1 LSSPDPAARLV
12 DAVVTVV
19 GALALPA
26 PIVLIDGPS
35 GAGKST
41 LADGL
46 VDAWP
51 GVRPE
56 LVRMDEMYPGW
67 TGLAAASAQVAEAL
81 LHPLR
86 STGTG
91 RWRRYDWERGEPAEW
106 HPVVADVPLIIEG
119 CGSLSR
125 ASAPLVDFRVWLT
138 ADDEVRKERALA
150 RDNGSFDAYWD
161 IWQAQFD
168 AFLVREEPVGLADLV
183 LESSGGRARTR
194 RSTEAGTT
202 VVS

>member
-1 LSSPDPAARLV
+1 M
-12 DAVVTVV
+12 DAVV
-19 GALALPA
+19 GAVAARALPV

-41 LADGL
+41 LADRL
-46 VDAWP
+46 VDSWP
-51 GVRPE
+51 GRVRPQ

-67 TGLAAASAQVAEAL
+67 TGLAAASAQVAEEL

-91 RWRRYDWERGEPAEW
+91 RWRRYDWQRGEPAEW
-106 HPVVADVPLIIEG
+106 HPVVADVPLVIEG

-125 ASAPLVDFRVWLT
+125 ASAPLVDLRVWLT
-138 ADDEVRKERALA
+138 ADDDVRKERALA
-150 RDNGSFDAYWD
+150 RDNGSFDAYWE

-168 AFLVREEPVGLADLV
+168 AFLVREQPVGLADLM
-183 LESSGGRARTR
+183 LESSGGRARTG
-194 RSTEAGTT
+194 RSTGAGTT

>member
-1 LSSPDPAARLV
+1 M
-12 DAVVTVV
+12 DAVVAAVA
-19 GALALPA
+19 ALAQPT
-26 PIVLIDGPS
+26 PVVLIDGPS

-41 LADGL
+41 LADRL
-46 VDAWP
+46 VRSWP
-51 GVRPE
+51 GPVRPE
-56 LVRMDEMYPGW
+56 LVRMDELYPGW
-67 TGLAAASAQVAEAL
+67 TGLAAASAQVAEEL
-81 LHPLR
+81 LRPLR

-91 RWRRYDWERGEPAEW
+91 RWCGYDWKRGEPAEW

-125 ASAPLVDFRVWLT
+125 ASAPLVDLRVWLT

-161 IWQAQFD
+161 MWQTQFD

-183 LESSGGRARTR
+183 LESGGAAARTR
-194 RSTEAGTT
+194 RSTGAGTT